1 MTTRGI
7 YLILALGVI
16 WGIPYALIKIA
27 VVELSPQ
34 MLVLVRTGLA
44 AAVLLPIAA
53 RRDVLRPLVAH
64 WRVLLAYTLAE
75 IMLPWYFIN
84 SAEQRIPSSTAG
96 LLLAAVPLAG
106 VAVAFLMRRA
116 EPMQGHNWLGLA
128 VGFAGV
134 AALVGFDIA
143 GSDLIGVAEMS
154 VAVVG
159 YAIGPALLAR
169 HLSAQSGLAVA
180 AVSLAIAAVVYL
192 PIVLA
197 TDGVPNEWPSTGVIA
212 AVVVL
217 AVVCSALA
225 FLLLFALVAEVGPV
239 RATVFTY
246 LNPAVAV
253 AVGALWLGERIT
265 VWTFVGFVLVLTGS
279 FLVTY
284 RRRLPRAAADGLTAP
299 APPAVRPAS
308 EPCS

>member
-27 VVELSPQ
+27 VVEMSPQ

-44 AAVLLPIAA
+44 AAILLPIAA
-53 RRDVLRPLVAH
+53 RRGVLRPLLTH
-64 WRVLLAYTLAE
+64 WRPLLAYTLAE

-84 SAEQRIPSSTAG
+84 SAEQRLPSSTAG

-106 VAVAFLMRRA
+106 VAIAFLMGRA
-116 EPMQGHNWLGLA
+116 EPMQRQNWLGLA

-134 AALVGFDIA
+134 GALVGVDIA

-169 HLSAQSGLAVA
+169 YLSAQSGLAVA
-180 AVSLAIAAVVYL
+180 AASLAIAAIVYL
-192 PIVLA
+192 PIVLL
-197 TDGVPNEWPSTGVIA
+197 TDGIPTALPSTGVIA

-225 FLLLFALVAEVGPV
+225 FLLLFALVGEVGPV
-239 RATVFTY
+239 RATVITY

-253 AVGALWLGERIT
+253 TVGALWLGERIT
-265 VWTFVGFVLVLTGS
+265 VWTLVGFVLVLSGS

-284 RRRLPRAAADGLTAP
+284 RRRLGGDTVDVVVTGT
-299 APPAVRPAS
+299 PAVGSPA
-308 EPCS
+308 ER

>member
-27 VVELSPQ
+27 VVEMSPQ

-44 AAVLLPIAA
+44 AAILLPIAA
-53 RRDVLRPLVAH
+53 RRGVLRPLLTH
-64 WRVLLAYTLAE
+64 WRPLLAYTLAE

-84 SAEQRIPSSTAG
+84 SAEQRLPSSTAG

-106 VAVAFLMRRA
+106 VAIAFLMGRA
-116 EPMQGHNWLGLA
+116 EPMQRQNWLGLA

-134 AALVGFDIA
+134 GALVGVDIA

-169 HLSAQSGLAVA
+169 YLSAQSGLAVA
-180 AVSLAIAAVVYL
+180 AASLAIAAIVYL
-192 PIVLA
+192 PIVLL
-197 TDGVPNEWPSTGVIA
+197 TDGIPTTLPSTGVIA

-225 FLLLFALVAEVGPV
+225 FLLLFALVGEVGPV
-239 RATVFTY
+239 RATVITY

-253 AVGALWLGERIT
+253 TVGALWLGERIT
-265 VWTFVGFVLVLTGS
+265 VWTLVGFVLVLSGS

-284 RRRLPRAAADGLTAP
+284 RRRLGGDTVDVVVTGT
-299 APPAVRPAS
+299 PAVGSPA
-308 EPCS
+308 ER

>member
-27 VVELSPQ
+27 VVEMSPQ

-44 AAVLLPIAA
+44 AAILLPIAA
-53 RRDVLRPLVAH
+53 RRGVLRPLLTH
-64 WRVLLAYTLAE
+64 WRPLLAYTLAE

-84 SAEQRIPSSTAG
+84 SAEQRLPSSTAG
-96 LLLAAVPLAG
+96 LLLASVPLAG
-106 VAVAFLMRRA
+106 VAIAFLMGRA
-116 EPMQGHNWLGLA
+116 EPMQRQNWLGLA
-128 VGFAGV
+128 IGFAGV
-134 AALVGFDIA
+134 GALVGVDIA

-169 HLSAQSGLAVA
+169 YLSAQSGLAVA
-180 AVSLAIAAVVYL
+180 AASLAIAAIVYL
-192 PIVLA
+192 PIVLL
-197 TDGVPNEWPSTGVIA
+197 TDGIPTTLPSTGVIA

-225 FLLLFALVAEVGPV
+225 FLLLFALVGEVGPV
-239 RATVFTY
+239 RATVITY

-253 AVGALWLGERIT
+253 TVGALWLGERIT
-265 VWTFVGFVLVLTGS
+265 VWTLVGFVLVLSGS

-284 RRRLPRAAADGLTAP
+284 RRRLGGDTVDVVVTGT
-299 APPAVRPAS
+299 PAVGSPA
-308 EPCS
+308 ER

>member
-7 YLILALGVI
+7 YLFLALGVI

-27 VVELSPQ
+27 VVEMSPQ

-53 RRDVLRPLVAH
+53 RRGVLAPLLRH

-106 VAVAFLMRRA
+106 VAIAFLMGRA
-116 EPMQGHNWLGLA
+116 EPMQRHNWLGLA

-134 AALVGFDIA
+134 GALVGFDVA

-169 HLSAQSGLAVA
+169 YLSAQSGLAVA
-180 AVSLAIAAVVYL
+180 AASLAIAALVYL
-192 PIVLA
+192 PIVLL
-197 TDGVPNEWPSTGVIA
+197 TDGIPTALPSTGVIA

-217 AVVCSALA
+217 ALVCSALA

-239 RATVFTY
+239 RATVITY
-246 LNPAVAV
+246 INPAVAV

-265 VWTFVGFVLVLTGS
+265 VWTLVGFVLVLTGS

-284 RRRLPRAAADGLTAP
+284 RRRPRRRITDGLTVAAP
-299 APPAVRPAS
+299 AVGPAA
-308 EPCS
+308 EPHR